1 MKTIRRLLIANRG
14 EIACRVIRSAQQLGI
29 HCIAVY
35 SEADRHAAHV
45 ALADEAVFIGPPAA
59 RLSYLN
65 QAVLLK
71 AAGEST
77 ADAIHP
83 GYGFL
88 SENAEFA
95 QAVID
100 AGMRFI
106 GPSPAAISAMGSKAN
121 AKALMAAAGVAL
133 VPGYYGERQDTDF
146 LKEQAA
152 LVGYPL
158 LIKAAAGGG
167 GKGMRVARSDD
178 DVREGLQLAMS
189 EAQHS
194 FADSRVFIERY
205 IEKPRHIEV
214 QVLGDQHGKVLA
226 LFERE
231 CSLQRRH
238 QKVIEE
244 APSPFLDDKTRAAMC
259 AQAVMLAKSAGYYS
273 AGTIEFI
280 VAPDKSFYFLEMNT
294 RLQVEH
300 PVTELI
306 TGLDL
311 VEQMLRVAAGEKLA
325 FDKVE
330 LKGAAIEARV
340 YAEDPSRNFLPSI
353 GRLTRYR
360 PPEIT
365 DGLRLDSGIVEG
377 DEISMFY
384 DPMIAKLIG
393 YGPDRATATARLAQ
407 ALDRY
412 VIDGLRHN
420 LTFLA
425 ALVRHP
431 QFASF
436 DFSTGFIGEQWPD
449 GFKGAHLT
457 EGELHRVL
465 AATALYH
472 AQIHCKQTDLALVA
486 QIAGHS
492 HPLTV
497 HGADVQIGAKRLST
511 RISTQPGQPL
521 VEAVVEGGALALTIR
536 PLALG
541 YSVRHAGAEMVI
553 NMLSPRAAELM
564 AKIPEKPAPDLS
576 RFLLSPMPGL
586 LLRLEVKEG
595 EPVKAGQVLAVVEA
609 MKMENVLRA
618 PADAVVAAIKA
629 NAGESLMVDQV
640 ILEFAPQTPA

>member
-1 MKTIRRLLIANRG
+1 MFNRILIANRG
-14 EIACRVIRSAQQLGI
+14 EIACRIIKTARRMGVQTV
-29 HCIAVY
+29 AVY
-35 SEADRHAAHV
+35 SDADKGALYTQMADVAVPLGGSAAS
-45 ALADEAVFIGPPAA
+45 ET
-59 RLSYLN
+59 YLN
-65 QAVLLK
+65 IPKIIAACKETGAQAV
-71 AAGEST
+71 
-77 ADAIHP
+77 HP

-88 SENAEFA
+88 SENAGF
-95 QAVID
+95 VD
-100 AGMRFI
+100 ALTEAGIAFI
-106 GPSPAAISAMGSKAN
+106 GPPASAIRALGDKIA
-121 AKALMAAAGVAL
+121 AKTLAQKSGVSV
-133 VPGYYGERQDTDF
+133 VPGFVG
-146 LKEQAA
+146 A
-152 LVGYPL
+152 LASPDEAVKVAREIGYPVIL
-158 LIKAAAGGG
+158 KAAAGGG

-360 PPEIT
+360 PPEVT

>member
-1 MKTIRRLLIANRG
+1 VFNRILIANRG
-14 EIACRVIRSAQQLGI
+14 EIACRIIKTARRMGVQTVAIYSDADKGALYTQMADVAVPLGGSA
-29 HCIAVY
+29 A
-35 SEADRHAAHV
+35 SET
-45 ALADEAVFIGPPAA
+45 
-59 RLSYLN
+59 YLN
-65 QAVLLK
+65 IPKIIASCKETGAQAV
-71 AAGEST
+71 
-77 ADAIHP
+77 HP

-88 SENAEFA
+88 SENAGF
-95 QAVID
+95 VD
-100 AGMRFI
+100 ALTEAGIAFI
-106 GPSPAAISAMGSKAN
+106 GPPASAIRALGDKIA
-121 AKALMAAAGVAL
+121 AKTLAQTSGVSV
-133 VPGYYGERQDTDF
+133 VPGFVG
-146 LKEQAA
+146 A
-152 LVGYPL
+152 LASPDEAVKVAREIGYPVIL
-158 LIKAAAGGG
+158 KAAAGGG

-178 DVREGLQLAMS
+178 DVHEGLQLAMS

-360 PPEIT
+360 PPEVT

-393 YGPDRATATARLAQ
+393 YGPDRATAAARLAQ

-472 AQIHCKQTDLALVA
+472 AQLHCKQTDLALVA

-521 VEAVVEGGALALTIR
+521 VEAVVEGTALALTIR

>member
-1 MKTIRRLLIANRG
+1 MFNRILIANRG
-14 EIACRVIRSAQQLGI
+14 EIACRIIKTARRMGVQTV
-29 HCIAVY
+29 AVY
-35 SEADRHAAHV
+35 SDADKGALYTQMADVAVPLGGSAAS
-45 ALADEAVFIGPPAA
+45 ET
-59 RLSYLN
+59 YLN
-65 QAVLLK
+65 IPKIIAACKETGAQAV
-71 AAGEST
+71 
-77 ADAIHP
+77 HP

-88 SENAEFA
+88 SENAGF
-95 QAVID
+95 VD
-100 AGMRFI
+100 ALTEAGIAFI
-106 GPSPAAISAMGSKAN
+106 GPPASAIRALGDKIA
-121 AKALMAAAGVAL
+121 AKTLAQKSGVSV
-133 VPGYYGERQDTDF
+133 VPGFVG
-146 LKEQAA
+146 A
-152 LVGYPL
+152 LASPDEAVKVAREIGYPVIL
-158 LIKAAAGGG
+158 KAAAGGG

-340 YAEDPSRNFLPSI
+340 YAEDPTRNFLPSI

-393 YGPDRATATARLAQ
+393 YGPDRATATARLVQ

-521 VEAVVEGGALALTIR
+521 VEAVVEGTALALTIR

>member
-1 MKTIRRLLIANRG
+1 MFNRILIANRG
-14 EIACRVIRSAQQLGI
+14 EIACRIIKTARRMGVQTVAIYSDADKGALYTQMADVAVPLGGSA
-29 HCIAVY
+29 A
-35 SEADRHAAHV
+35 SET
-45 ALADEAVFIGPPAA
+45 
-59 RLSYLN
+59 YLN
-65 QAVLLK
+65 IPKIIASCKETGAQAV
-71 AAGEST
+71 
-77 ADAIHP
+77 HP

-88 SENAEFA
+88 SENAGF
-95 QAVID
+95 VD
-100 AGMRFI
+100 ALTEAGIAFI
-106 GPSPAAISAMGSKAN
+106 GPPASAIRALGDKIA
-121 AKALMAAAGVAL
+121 AKTLAQTSGVSV
-133 VPGYYGERQDTDF
+133 VPGFVG
-146 LKEQAA
+146 A
-152 LVGYPL
+152 LASPDEAVKVAREIGYPVIL
-158 LIKAAAGGG
+158 KAAAGGG

-472 AQIHCKQTDLALVA
+472 AQLHCKQTDLALVA

-521 VEAVVEGGALALTIR
+521 VEAVVEGTALALTIR